1 MRLVQAGWALGGG
14 VGDQNIRIKG
24 QAASAVCCQLSGSG
38 LVSADNTNNPSD
50 VQVDWIPDGWYRPS
64 NWCKQQMANCLK
76 HFLLCTGT
84 PLLEYAVVVV

>member
-1 MRLVQAGWALGGG
+1 MRLVQAGWALGGD

-24 QAASAVCCQLSGSG
+24 QSSLGCQLSGSG

-84 PLLEYAVVVV
+84 PLLEYVVVV